1 MENLVGN
8 ITYIEPVSKFKKVN
22 KTLMEKYDPLTVGI
36 YCKIIVMS
44 SKCNLNIKFIA
55 SALGVSKA
63 KARSTIV
70 FLESEG
76 YIKRVPVKDE
86 NGHMKGWQYFVYP
99 EQLPE
104 DERSNAGKKKDD
116 SVSRVVCSPCCRISD
131 KSENDKDIYKET
143 INNNKEKK
151 DNNKLLSKKSSEKEG
166 SLFVEEPTEEDK
178 FNAWFKLKYPVLS
191 ENQRPLTLKGM
202 HELETEFT
210 DEEILHKLDVMEA
223 RKRFNRD
230 YSDVQRTCANWLRM
244 DKDPKYRERFRNKK
258 KEEPKTVQL

>member
-76 YIKRVPVKDE
+76 YIKRVPVKNE

-99 EQLPE
+99 EQLPIE
-104 DERSNAGKKKDD
+104 ERSNAGKKNDD
-116 SVSRVVCSPCCRISD
+116 SSSRVVGSPCCRKSD
-131 KSENDKDIYKET
+131 NTENDKDIYKDYKE
-143 INNNKEKK
+143 NNKDLNKEKEK
-151 DNNKLLSKKSSEKEG
+151 NSINIEKKNGAEAPVQSEDERYFYSYMKEHCPFVYKMQVPMTYEQYKKACSKYSREKIWKALDAMNNWKELNKKRRYAYKTLL
-166 SLFVEEPTEEDK
+166 
-178 FNAWFKLKYPVLS
+178 
-191 ENQRPLTLKGM
+191 
-202 HELETEFT
+202 
-210 DEEILHKLDVMEA
+210 
-223 RKRFNRD
+223 
-230 YSDVQRTCANWLRM
+230 NWL
-244 DKDPKYRERFRNKK
+244 ERDNQQYK
-258 KEEPKTVQL
+258 